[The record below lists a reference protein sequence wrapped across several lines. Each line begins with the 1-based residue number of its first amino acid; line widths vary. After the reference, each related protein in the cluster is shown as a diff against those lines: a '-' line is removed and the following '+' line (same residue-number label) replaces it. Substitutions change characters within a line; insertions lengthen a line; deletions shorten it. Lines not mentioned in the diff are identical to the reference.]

1 MKYCKECECRLPNDY
16 EGDICEVC
24 REERGDTISDIE
36 RMENDEE
43 SLYPSIVIGIDYKPS
58 GDAFDKLL
66 DRRIAKMRGITEC

>member
-1 MKYCKECECRLPNDY
+1 MKYCKECECRLPDSY

-24 REERGDTISDIE
+24 REERGGTVSDIE

-43 SLYPSIVIGIDYKPS
+43 SLYPSIAISTIHKPS

-66 DRRIAKMRGITEC
+66 ARRIAKMRGDTEC